1 MSEDRIIPTDTLR
14 KRFQP
19 GSKLGRP
26 KGAANRHS
34 QLVAR
39 LATENVAEV
48 VTAIIEKAKQGDTRA
63 AELVLRYAAPLPRGR
78 LVQFKMPELN
88 TVHDVHV
95 ALNAL
100 WQAIASGNVSPEEGA
115 MLGKL
120 LEQHAAVLE
129 AGQLEE
135 RLRRLEDAEAKRAA
149 RTKV

>member
-1 MSEDRIIPTDTLR
+1 VPDIRNLPADTTP

-26 KGAANRHS
+26 KGAINRHA

-48 VTAIIEKAKQGDTRA
+48 VAAIVEKAKAGDTRT
-63 AELVLRYAAPLPRGR
+63 AELVLRYAALLPRGR
-78 LVQFKMPELN
+78 LVSFNMPEIC
-88 TVHDVHV
+88 TVSDIHH
-95 ALNAL
+95 ALNGL
-100 WQAIASGNVSPEEGA
+100 WAGISSGKISPEEGA

-129 AGQLEE
+129 TKELEA
-135 RLRRLEDAEAKRAA
+135 RIAALEADAERRAA
-149 RTKV
+149 